1 MTPVFCTR
9 CGVALP
15 GFPPVTCGACGYA
28 VFVNPKPSG
37 GVVIVEDGR
46 FLALLRAREPK
57 AGLWEL
63 PGGFCGAWENPAD
76 AAIREAREELGVGV
90 SLDRFLGMFINDY
103 EYQGETLPVLDC
115 FWLARIV
122 DGTITLDPD
131 ESAAYRWLPL
141 DDAPTLAFRS
151 MDAAIEA
158 ASNRV

>member
-1 MTPVFCTR
+1 M
-9 CGVALP
+9 
-15 GFPPVTCGACGYA
+15 
-28 VFVNPKPSG
+28 
-37 GVVIVEDGR
+37 
-46 FLALLRAREPK
+46 
-57 AGLWEL
+57 
-63 PGGFCGAWENPAD
+63 
-76 AAIREAREELGVGV
+76 GV
-90 SLDRFLGMFINDY
+90 SLDRFLGMFISDY